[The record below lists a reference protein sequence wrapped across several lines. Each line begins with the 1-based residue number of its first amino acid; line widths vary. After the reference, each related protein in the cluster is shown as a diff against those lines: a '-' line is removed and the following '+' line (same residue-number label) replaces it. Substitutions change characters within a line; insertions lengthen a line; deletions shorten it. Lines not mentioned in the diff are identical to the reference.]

1 MKTIF
6 FETSK
11 EDQEK
16 YRKLLSENNITFYE
30 EKLSLENI
38 SLAKEADIISIFIN
52 SEIKKEILDELPNL
66 KYIVTRST
74 GVDHI
79 DKNYC
84 QEKNILISN
93 VPTYGSVT
101 VAEFTFGLI
110 LSLSRNIFKATDQ
123 IKETNHFN
131 IFNLKGFDLKGK
143 TIGVV
148 GTGRIGK
155 NVIKIANGFDM
166 NVVAYDLYKDEKYA
180 EENNF
185 KYVTFEDVISKSD
198 IITLHTP
205 YTKESHH
212 LINNDVISKMKK
224 GVYIINTARGELI
237 DTSALLEGIENGTI
251 KGAGLDVL
259 EGERML
265 KEEFEIT
272 KNGNI
277 HTIDYK
283 TLLEDHILINIPEVI
298 ITPHIA
304 FYSEEAEN
312 EIIHTTVKNITDFK
326 NGSTENLIK

>member
-1 MKTIF
+1 MQTIF

-16 YRKLLSENNITFYE
+16 YRKLMPENNITFYE
-30 EKLSLENI
+30 EKLTLENI

-52 SEIKKEILDELPNL
+52 SEIKKEILDALPTL
-66 KYIVTRST
+66 KHIVTRST
-74 GVDHI
+74 GTDHI

-84 QEKNILISN
+84 QEKNISVSN
-93 VPTYGSVT
+93 VPAYGSVT

-110 LSLSRNIFKATDQ
+110 LNLSRNIFKATDQ
-123 IKETNHFN
+123 IKQTNHFN

-185 KYVTFEDVISKSD
+185 KYVTFEDIISKSD

-205 YTKESHH
+205 YTKENHH

-237 DTSALLEGIENGTI
+237 DTSALLEGIQNGTI
-251 KGAGLDVL
+251 KGVGLDVL

-277 HTIDYK
+277 HTVDYK

-304 FYSEEAEN
+304 FYSEEAES
-312 EIIHTTVKNITDFK
+312 EIIHTTVKNITDFE